1 MFMNRDA
8 FKRTREEGP
17 FPRGVFRYVIL
28 RLLQDKPS
36 HGYEI
41 IQALAERFEGLYV
54 PSAGT
59 VYPRLQKLEERGYVT
74 SLESNGKKVYTI
86 TDEGRRF
93 LVEHHELEQ
102 EIKDHENDWRSSVNT
117 EDIRKMRRD
126 LNRLGELISW
136 EARKMDAEKLGRVRE
151 VLSRTYDEVL
161 EILRD

>member
-1 MFMNRDA
+1 MFLNREA
-8 FKRTREEGP
+8 FKRMRPEGP

-28 RLLQDKPS
+28 KLLQDKPA

-86 TDEGRRF
+86 TDEGRKF
-93 LVEHHELEQ
+93 IDEHHELEQ
-102 EIKDHENDWRSSVNT
+102 EIKIHEDDWRSSQNT
-117 EDIRKMRRD
+117 EDIRKIRRD
-126 LNRLGELISW
+126 LNRLGELLGW
-136 EARKMDAEKLGRVRE
+136 EARTMDAEKLGRVRE
-151 VLSRTYDEVL
+151 VLSHTYDEVL
-161 EILRD
+161 AILRD